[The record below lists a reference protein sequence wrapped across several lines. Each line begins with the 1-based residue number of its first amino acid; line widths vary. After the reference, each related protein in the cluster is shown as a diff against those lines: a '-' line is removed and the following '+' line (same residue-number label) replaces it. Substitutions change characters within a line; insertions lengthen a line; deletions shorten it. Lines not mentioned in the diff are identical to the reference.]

1 MFGTEEGQGI
11 LQRSCS
17 FTEKMKQGQGKDMF
31 RKGAWTKW
39 SRKEL
44 EGGITDLYG
53 DIEMKGPW

>member
-1 MFGTEEGQGI
+1 
-11 LQRSCS
+11 
-17 FTEKMKQGQGKDMF
+17 MF

-44 EGGITDLYG
+44 EEGIADLYG